1 MYTSGI
7 RHLKCIEDE
16 KEPIAKG
23 KERLTLCIQ
32 IYRFVREAHSNL
44 RHLSKRVAHGPDL
57 IVIE

>member
-7 RHLKCIEDE
+7 RHLKCIEHDE
-16 KEPIAKG
+16 EPIAKG
-23 KERLTLCIQ
+23 KERFTLCIQ
-32 IYRFVREAHSNL
+32 VHRFVCEAHSNL